1 MQAIKNV
8 RLKDYDYRINGY
20 YFVTI
25 VTDGRRCCLEGKSK
39 DLVQKH
45 LESLSSE
52 RGISI
57 DFFVVMPNHIHFV
70 LVMSECPL
78 SLGEIVRRF
87 KARTSLAAGRRL
99 WQPNYYEYV
108 IRSDKAFLKIRE
120 YIEQNPDAEKMDW
133 NAIEDRPINRA
144 TTKPEPV

>member
-1 MQAIKNV
+1 
-8 RLKDYDYRINGY
+8 
-20 YFVTI
+20 
-25 VTDGRRCCLEGKSK
+25 
-39 DLVQKH
+39 
-45 LESLSSE
+45 
-52 RGISI
+52 
-57 DFFVVMPNHIHFV
+57 
-70 LVMSECPL
+70 MSECPL

-99 WQPNYYEYV
+99 GQPNYYEHV